1 MNEPSKESV
10 HQDGLTLSHILF
22 ILRANRKF
30 ISLITLLA
38 CILTI
43 VYSLNVKKL
52 YESSAI
58 LLPVSNNSTPTA
70 TNSLLNSLGSQ
81 IPFDVLGNNSTVS
94 IIELA
99 ILKSRSRDFLRDL
112 LKEEYVARNLIAESN
127 LEISLEDINNS
138 FYFERLFTFYRNSFK
153 ASKNRLDN
161 YYIVQYIS
169 TDPSMSKDMLEIILS
184 KLDKYIKEDEKQKSE
199 SKLLFFNSSIT
210 SPNNTVIVT
219 QVLSQLIE
227 KEFIKLSSFNENQD
241 YAFNIIDTP
250 YLNPF
255 RIYPKRSTMVVLAFF
270 ISILISSFFSI
281 IYHLFFR
288 KAIY

>member
-1 MNEPSKESV
+1 MNEPSKESI
-10 HQDGLTLSHILF
+10 HQDGFTLNHILF

-169 TDPSMSKDMLEIILS
+169 TDPSISKDMLEIILS